1 MSLCIY
7 CKRRKG
13 KRNCPALKGM
23 ICSRCCGEKRI
34 KFIPC
39 PESCPVLKEHM
50 NYTKERKGEK
60 FASEWLREFED
71 LKDEGFKIF
80 SAIEWNLY
88 SYLIDSPGSLD
99 IEILSGLEYIRK
111 KFSPLTFPGET
122 KNILGEILLDFLERG
137 IQEGHI
143 SKGNIPEVLD
153 RAIKFVKKYKSD
165 NIKSNEFVKGF
176 MGYVEKFQPERAEK
190 IRESKVSKIIEV

>member
-1 MSLCIY
+1 MNLCAY

-23 ICSRCCGEKRI
+23 ICSQCCGEKRI

-39 PESCPVLKEHM
+39 PESCPILKEHM
-50 NYTKERKGEK
+50 DYTKERKGEK
-60 FASEWLREFED
+60 FVSEWLREFED
-71 LKDEGFKIF
+71 LRDESFKIF

-99 IEILSGLEYIRK
+99 IEILSGLEYVRRR
-111 KFSPLTFPGET
+111 FSPLTFPGEI
-122 KNILGEILLDFLERG
+122 KNFFGEMLLGFLERG

-143 SKGNIPEVLD
+143 GRSKIPEVLD
-153 RAIKFVKKYKSD
+153 RVIKFVKKYKRD
-165 NIKSNEFVKGF
+165 NIRSNEFLRGF
-176 MGYVEKFQPERAEK
+176 MGYMEKFQAERAEK
-190 IRESKVSKIIEV
+190 IKESKGSKILEV